1 MASGGGSSS
10 SRAWTQRQNKQF
22 ECALA
27 VYDRE
32 APDRW
37 HNIARYMGG
46 TKSADEVRRHFEH
59 LVHDVTQIEA
69 GRVPF
74 PRYISYNSYYG
85 SAPAP
90 VAGAGLDDD
99 MAAAT
104 RYVRSRRHSNS
115 TQHTLGRRRSFG
127 RS

>member
-1 MASGGGSSS
+1 MASGGSSSSS

-32 APDRW
+32 TPDRW

-46 TKSADEVRRHFEH
+46 TKSADEVRRHFEQ

-74 PRYISYNSYYG
+74 PRYGYG
-85 SAPAP
+85 SAPP
-90 VAGAGLDDD
+90 AGGGGLDD
-99 MAAAT
+99 T
-104 RYVRSRRHSNS
+104 SRAKYMKF
-115 TQHTLGRRRSFG
+115 Q
-127 RS
+127 

>member
-1 MASGGGSSS
+1 MASGGSSSS

-27 VYDRE
+27 VYDRDT
-32 APDRW
+32 PDRW

-46 TKSADEVRRHFEH
+46 TKSADEVRRHFEQ

-74 PRYISYNSYYG
+74 PRNGYGYG
-85 SAPAP
+85 STPP
-90 VAGAGLDDD
+90 VDGGGLDD
-99 MAAAT
+99 MAAT
-104 RYVRSRRHSNS
+104 RYA
-115 TQHTLGRRRSFG
+115 T
-127 RS
+127 

>member
-1 MASGGGSSS
+1 
-10 SRAWTQRQNKQF
+10 
-22 ECALA
+22 
-27 VYDRE
+27 
-32 APDRW
+32 
-37 HNIARYMGG
+37 MG
-46 TKSADEVRRHFEH
+46 
-59 LVHDVTQIEA
+59 
-69 GRVPF
+69 
-74 PRYISYNSYYG
+74 SYYG

-104 RYVRSRRHSNS
+104 RYVRSRHSNS

>member
-1 MASGGGSSS
+1 MASGGGSSSS

-32 APDRW
+32 TPDRW

-46 TKSADEVRRHFEH
+46 TKSADEVRRHFEQ

-74 PRYISYNSYYG
+74 PRYGYG
-85 SAPAP
+85 SAPP
-90 VAGAGLDDD
+90 VAGGGLDD
-99 MAAAT
+99 MAAT
-104 RYVRSRRHSNS
+104 RYTYLVVINQFCSSELVR
-115 TQHTLGRRRSFG
+115 QFG
-127 RS
+127 T

>member
-46 TKSADEVRRHFEH
+46 TKSADEVRRHFEQ

-74 PRYISYNSYYG
+74 PRYMGSYYG

-104 RYVRSRRHSNS
+104 RTKQYPKFQR
-115 TQHTLGRRRSFG
+115 
-127 RS
+127 